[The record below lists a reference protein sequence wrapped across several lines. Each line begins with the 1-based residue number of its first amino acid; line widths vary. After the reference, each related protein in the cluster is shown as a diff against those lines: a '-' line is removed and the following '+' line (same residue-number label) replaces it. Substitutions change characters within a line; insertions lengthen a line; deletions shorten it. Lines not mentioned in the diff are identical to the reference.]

1 MGHRQ
6 GRGWGARGA
15 VAHADSHRAVGDPE
29 PGIPSLGGELV
40 HVRPG
45 LGRLRGDGVDVDGLH
60 GTVQLGDSLLQRHGL
75 DELLGPL
82 TG

>member
-1 MGHRQ
+1 MPL
-6 GRGWGARGA
+6 
-15 VAHADSHRAVGDPE
+15 DPDLD
-29 PGIPSLGGELV
+29 GKLV

-45 LGRLRGDGVDVDGLH
+45 LHRLRGDGVDVDGFH
-60 GTVQLGDSLLQRHGL
+60 RAVQLGDLLLQRHGL